1 MNRSLR
7 TLTLRLAAVLLVAL
21 AFPSVA
27 AAEEEAAVSHYTKET
42 EKNYEEQLK
51 AHEVTEAKINK
62 RDHNV
67 LLTLKNGEKVFI
79 HLHAHDVEKIEA
91 ALHAQ
96 NVKYAVE
103 SSEEAQKEVAA
114 KPAKHKL
121 RYIIGGVVI
130 VLVIV
135 AIGYYLFDRKRKS
148 EME

>member
-1 MNRSLR
+1 MNPSLR

-27 AAEEEAAVSHYTKET
+27 AAEEAAVSHYTKET
-42 EKNYEEQLK
+42 EKNYEEQLH
-51 AHEVTEAKINK
+51 AAEISEAKINK

-67 LLTLKNGEKVFI
+67 LITLKNGEKVFI

-91 ALHAQ
+91 ALRA
-96 NVKYAVE
+96 KGITATVE

-135 AIGYYLFDRKRKS
+135 AIGYYIYDRKRKS